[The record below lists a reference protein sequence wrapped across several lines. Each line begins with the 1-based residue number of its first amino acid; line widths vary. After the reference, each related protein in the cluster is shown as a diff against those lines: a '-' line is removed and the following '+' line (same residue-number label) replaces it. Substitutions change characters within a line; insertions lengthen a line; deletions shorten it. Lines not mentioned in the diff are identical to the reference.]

1 MLDYIKEVLA
11 MFVAGAILLVL
22 GAVGTTLG
30 GVFMIGW
37 IIKKITQ

>member
-1 MLDYIKEVLA
+1 

-22 GAVGTTLG
+22 GAVGMTLG